1 VGARV
6 LSRIALLALAVLALA
21 CVGTVADRS
30 YPALGE
36 RRGPIARVAVAPFG
50 ARPEGVGDAAGLAAR
65 HLTEALVA
73 RGVEVVGPEDV
84 ARAIGGAAP
93 GAGVPALA
101 ALVQQQFGADTLVL
115 GEITRWVER
124 EGGAAGT
131 LRPASVGMR
140 VEMYGAPQ
148 GERLWDGDFDH
159 TQQALSE
166 NLLLTPRY
174 PGGGSRWLTADE
186 LAQFAA
192 SELAAA
198 LPLGR

>member
-1 VGARV
+1 MLRGV
-6 LSRIALLALAVLALA
+6 ALAALTVLALA
-21 CVGTVADRS
+21 CVATVADRS
-30 YPALGE
+30 YPALDA
-36 RRGPIARVAVAPFG
+36 RRAPVARIAVAPFG
-50 ARPEGVGDAAGLAAR
+50 VRPEGVGDAAGLAAR
-65 HLTEALVA
+65 HLAETLVA

-84 ARAIGGAAP
+84 ARALGGAAP
-93 GAGVPALA
+93 GAGVPELA

-115 GEITRWVER
+115 GEITRWIER

-131 LRPASVGMR
+131 LRPASVGVR

-148 GERLWDGDFDH
+148 GERLWEGDFDH

-174 PGGGSRWLTADE
+174 PGGGSRWLTAEE
-186 LAQFAA
+186 LAQFGAA
-192 SELAAA
+192 ELAAA